1 MKGYHCNSDS
11 FNLGALHIASVC
23 FYLVVCMLCA
33 AYVEYIQAVQCHR
46 PTRETIQPTW
56 QHSLSDHVDSCR
68 LLKTILK
75 LHSLLLI
82 LTEALG
88 SPISTRTSLLSL
100 EEEEKRKVEKGG
112 RAVQLSLCLA
122 SSFLFSSS
130 HLKLWDTHFSL
141 IAHQCSTHEKV
152 LWICINT
159 AYGSSSTGTRCVQ
172 KGRVLPMHY
181 SPFKLPQ

>member
-1 MKGYHCNSDS
+1 MC
-11 FNLGALHIASVC
+11 VC
-23 FYLVVCMLCA
+23 V
-33 AYVEYIQAVQCHR
+33 
-46 PTRETIQPTW
+46 
-56 QHSLSDHVDSCR
+56 SLSGCVYALCSICTVYTARVYRGRGTVPLTITLPGRPSGPPDST
-68 LLKTILK
+68 LYPSMLTVAASYSFLKTTLK

-88 SPISTRTSLLSL
+88 SPLSTRTCLLSL
-100 EEEEKRKVEKGG
+100 EEEEKRKVDKGG

-130 HLKLWDTHFSL
+130 HLKLWDTHLSL
-141 IAHQCSTHEKV
+141 IAHQRSTHEKV

-159 AYGSSSTGTRCVQ
+159 AYGSSSAGTRCVQ